1 MIMANLSTKNNT
13 SSHQTL
19 SYLKNE
25 LNLNILN
32 LTVNAN
38 YSIVISQVIRMFIGI
53 FPKHIID
60 DDNAFVMTSDSD
72 LTPFNIDYY
81 NVNMDRVKKTI
92 TVWNAYCCGQFQ
104 FIDEKTYKM
113 YLMGHIGRTKKNWRQ
128 AVELEEEQSGNLDG
142 DLVLKKLFQI
152 YGKEFKQDPG
162 KGGNSWYADQQLVS
176 VFVNRH
182 ATANSLTL
190 DLRAYTGTR
199 LDRSHYES
207 FWNQMLDDNRKFTD
221 SHLFQTQNAMTI
233 RVSMKFLKKL
243 FGQEIGLVKFY
254 EDLVAKF
261 WQFP

>member
-1 MIMANLSTKNNT
+1 MCFLLMSIQNNDLVELETTTSTTTATTTTSTNLVMQDKRINSNRYVVMSTTFDDNYTFYMPMVVHAWRRINIEPILVLIYDNAKFKHKKNT

-19 SYLKNE
+19 SYLKNQ

-60 DDNAFVMTSDSD
+60 DDKAFVMTSDSD

-81 NVNMDRVKKTI
+81 RVNMDRVKETI
-92 TVWNAYCCGQFQ
+92 TVWNAYCCSQFQ
-104 FIDEKTYKM
+104 FIDGKTYRM
-113 YLMGHIGRTKKNWRQ
+113 YPMGHIGMTKKNWRQ
-128 AVELEEEQSGNLDG
+128 AIELEEEEQSGNLDG

-176 VFVNRH
+176 MFVN
-182 ATANSLTL
+182 
-190 DLRAYTGTR
+190 
-199 LDRSHYES
+199 
-207 FWNQMLDDNRKFTD
+207 
-221 SHLFQTQNAMTI
+221 
-233 RVSMKFLKKL
+233 
-243 FGQEIGLVKFY
+243 
-254 EDLVAKF
+254 
-261 WQFP
+261 